1 MSFDLKKG
9 RSGAFIVGLVQHRIS
24 NGRGIAVVEENDII
38 FRPAS
43 PVTTGGGSSQEPP
56 PPPPAT
62 TTRTVTPDPVLMFR
76 HSALTFNSHR
86 IHYDRGYAAD
96 KGYPGLLVQGTLI
109 ARLMLD
115 GLEKDVPEFAVG
127 SFAFQ
132 SRKPI
137 YDNDDFTIGMRVDGD
152 TAEFWAADSRG
163 FIGMTANVTAV
174 GA

>member
-1 MSFDLKKG
+1 
-9 RSGAFIVGLVQHRIS
+9 
-24 NGRGIAVVEENDII
+24 
-38 FRPAS
+38 
-43 PVTTGGGSSQEPP
+43 
-56 PPPPAT
+56 
-62 TTRTVTPDPVLMFR
+62 MFR

-115 GLEKDVPEFAVG
+115 GLKKDVPGFAVG
-127 SFAFQ
+127 SFAFR
-132 SRKPI
+132 SGKPI

-152 TAEFWAADSRG
+152 TAEFWAADRRG